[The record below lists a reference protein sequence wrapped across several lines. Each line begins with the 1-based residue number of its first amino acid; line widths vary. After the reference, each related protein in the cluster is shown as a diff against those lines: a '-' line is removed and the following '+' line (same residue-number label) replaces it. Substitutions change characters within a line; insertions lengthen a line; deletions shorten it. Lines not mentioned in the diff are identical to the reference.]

1 MNASGLVC
9 FLPLKCLII
18 RFASLQKGLKQL
30 SVPSSQVGNVVS
42 GMVSTA
48 AAALALVEQSLP
60 PVRTTATTAV
70 PALI

>member
-1 MNASGLVC
+1 VQAAQAAL
-9 FLPLKCLII
+9 LPALAQCYATRL
-18 RFASLQKGLKQL
+18 
-30 SVPSSQVGNVVS
+30 VGNVVS

-70 PALI
+70 SALI